1 LVINGTKAKIKI
13 LINKPITPPN
23 LLGTL
28 RKIQYANK
36 KYHSGL
42 ICSGVFIISTNKK
55 FSESIKIKGISN
67 NNKIKNNIKTKK
79 ETKSF
84 TK

>member
-1 LVINGTKAKIKI
+1 M
-13 LINKPITPPN
+13 TPPN

-28 RKIQYANK
+28 REIQYANE

-55 FSESIKIKGISN
+55 FSESINIKGSSN
-67 NNKIKNNIKTKK
+67 NINLKNNISIKK

-84 TK
+84 NR